1 MSDIEE
7 LIEIYEN
14 RKYEAEMKKRFNYS
28 FFKIS
33 YQGILTP

>member
-14 RKYEAEMKKRFNYS
+14 NGMKVLLAAPTEKAIQLF
-28 FFKIS
+28 
-33 YQGILTP
+33 IL

>member
-14 RKYEAEMKKRFNYS
+14 RKYEAEMFANS
-28 FFKIS
+28 VLTFFQK
-33 YQGILTP
+33 